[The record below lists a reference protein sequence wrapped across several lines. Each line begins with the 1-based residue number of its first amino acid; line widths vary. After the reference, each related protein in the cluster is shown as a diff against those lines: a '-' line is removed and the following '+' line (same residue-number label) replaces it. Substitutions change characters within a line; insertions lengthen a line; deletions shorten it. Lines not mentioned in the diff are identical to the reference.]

1 MPSELHSF
9 TITTLALMAARQA
22 TLVDLPALQ
31 NASRVLLDQLA
42 RDAQSI
48 PDYSDLLTACKS
60 PKFLRASSRLKLTLL
75 AGSHVSAAYSIFPDD
90 IRVPYQ
96 KKRFVGIPDGLFQYY
111 DSGY

>member
-1 MPSELHSF
+1 
-9 TITTLALMAARQA
+9 MAVRQA
-22 TLVDLPALQ
+22 ILVDLPALQ

-42 RDAQSI
+42 RDAQGI

-60 PKFLRASSRLKLTLL
+60 PTFTLRASSRLKFTLL

>member
-1 MPSELHSF
+1 
-9 TITTLALMAARQA
+9 MAARQA

-42 RDAQSI
+42 RDAQGI

-60 PKFLRASSRLKLTLL
+60 LKTLRASSRLMFTLL